1 MWVCDNDNS
10 MHPLLSEW
18 LNVLVRWAHVV
29 AAIMWIGDSFLFM
42 WLDAHL
48 SKQLTKARDGDI
60 VGELWMTHSGG
71 FYEVV
76 KRKTLAQ
83 HELPPTLYWFKWESY
98 STWITGFLLIAI
110 VYWAGGRAMMLDATS
125 PLTQGQA
132 VLFSLGLLIAA
143 VVVYDLLCRT
153 PVYVDNR
160 VFGVVGLALVT
171 ATAAALLQVFTP
183 RAVFLQVGAMLGT
196 VMASNVFFR
205 IIPNQKRMLASTQ
218 AGEPVD
224 ATHGLKAKN
233 RSTHNHYATLPVLFL
248 MLSNHFPSLYGHE
261 HAWAVLALVCVFGV
275 GMKYL
280 MNFRRRTPPVIV
292 LGTLA
297 SFSAAAAMTVP
308 ATPDVGAPVAYAEAR
323 RIIEA
328 RCLPCHA
335 AKPTLPGIIAPPK
348 GVVFDSAAD
357 IVAAKDRIYLQSVNT
372 KAMPLGNIT
381 AMTDEERATL
391 GRWIAQGAPT
401 E

>member
-1 MWVCDNDNS
+1 
-10 MHPLLSEW
+10 MHPLLTEW
-18 LNVLVRWAHVV
+18 LNVIVRWAHIV

-48 SKQLTKARDGDI
+48 SKQLTKQRDGDI

-76 KRKTLAQ
+76 KRKTLAKN
-83 HELPPTLYWFKWESY
+83 ELPPTLYWFKWESY

-110 VYWAGGRAMMLDATS
+110 VYWAGGRAMLLDASST
-125 PLTQGQA
+125 LTQGQA
-132 VLFSLGLLIAA
+132 VAISLGLLAAA
-143 VVVYDLLCRT
+143 VFVYDLLCRT
-153 PVYVDNR
+153 PVYADNR
-160 VFGVVGLALVT
+160 VFGVVGLVLVT
-171 ATAAALLQVFTP
+171 ATSAALLQVFTP

-205 IIPNQKRMLASTQ
+205 IIPNQKRMLASTK

-248 MLSNHFPSLYGHE
+248 MLSNHFPSLYGYR
-261 HAWAVLALVCVFGV
+261 HAWAVLALVCIAGV
-275 GMKYL
+275 GVKYV
-280 MNFRRRTPPVIV
+280 MNFRRQTHPVIL
-292 LGTLA
+292 LGTLTALA
-297 SFSAAAAMTVP
+297 SAAAMTVP
-308 ATPDVGAPVAYAEAR
+308 EPASASGPPVAFSDVKG
-323 RIIEA
+323 IIDA

-335 AKPTLPGIIAPPK
+335 QKPTMPGIAAPPK
-348 GVVFDSAAD
+348 GVVFDTAAD
-357 IVAAKDRIYLQSVNT
+357 IVGARDSIFLQAVNT
-372 KAMPLGNIT
+372 KAMPLGNLT
-381 AMTDEERATL
+381 AMTDEERAVL
-391 GRWIAQGAPT
+391 GRWIAQGARP

>member
-1 MWVCDNDNS
+1 
-10 MHPLLSEW
+10 MHPLLNEW
-18 LNVLVRWAHVV
+18 LNVVVRWAHIV

-48 SKQLTKARDGDI
+48 SKQLTKPREGDI

-76 KRKTLAQ
+76 KRKTLAKN
-83 HELPPTLYWFKWESY
+83 ELPPTLYWFKWESY
-98 STWITGFLLIAI
+98 STWITGFLLIVI
-110 VYWAGGRAMMLDATS
+110 VYWLGGRAMMLDASST
-125 PLTQGQA
+125 LTQAQA
-132 VLFSLGLLIAA
+132 VGLSLGLLVAA
-143 VVVYDLLCRT
+143 VVVYDVLCRT
-153 PVYVDNR
+153 PVYTDNR
-160 VFGVVGLALVT
+160 AFGVVGLALITV
-171 ATAAALLQVFTP
+171 TAAALLQVFTA

-224 ATHGLKAKN
+224 ATHGIKAKN

-261 HAWAVLALVCVFGV
+261 HAWAVLALVCVAGV
-275 GMKYL
+275 GVKYV
-280 MNFRRRTPPVIV
+280 MNFRRRTHPVI
-292 LGTLA
+292 LIGTLA
-297 SFSAAAAMTVP
+297 TLAAAAAMTLPKQAVASGP
-308 ATPDVGAPVAYAEAR
+308 PVAFADVKK
-323 RIIEA
+323 IVDA

-335 AKPTLPGIIAPPK
+335 NKPTLPGIVAPPK
-348 GVVFDSAAD
+348 GVVFDTAAD
-357 IVAAKDRIYLQSVNT
+357 IVASKDRIYLQAVNT

-381 AMTDEERATL
+381 AMTDDERAVL
-391 GRWIAQGAPT
+391 GRWIAQGAST

>member
-1 MWVCDNDNS
+1 

-18 LNVLVRWAHVV
+18 LNVVVRWAHIV

-48 SKQLTKARDGDI
+48 SKELTKARDGDI

-76 KRKTLAQ
+76 KRKTLAKD
-83 HELPPTLYWFKWESY
+83 ELPPVLYWFKWESY

-110 VYWAGGRAMMLDATS
+110 VYWAGGRAMMLDASSTW
-125 PLTQGQA
+125 THGQA
-132 VLFSLGLLIAA
+132 VALSLGLLVAA
-143 VVVYDLLCRT
+143 VVVYDVLCRT
-153 PVYVDNR
+153 PVYHDNR
-160 VFGVVGLALVT
+160 VFGVVGLVVVT
-171 ATAAALLQVFTP
+171 ATAAALLQIFSP

-224 ATHGLKAKN
+224 ATHGQKAKN

-261 HAWAVLALVCVFGV
+261 HAWAVLALVCVAGV
-275 GMKYL
+275 GVKYV
-280 MNFRRRTPPVIV
+280 MNFRRQTHPLIVI
-292 LGTLA
+292 GTLA
-297 SFSAAAAMTVP
+297 VIGAAVAMTVP
-308 ATPDVGAPVAYAEAR
+308 KAASASGPPVAWAEVK
-323 RIIEA
+323 RIVDA

-335 AKPTLPGIIAPPK
+335 THPTLPGIAAPPK
-348 GVVFDSAAD
+348 GVIFDTAAD
-357 IVAAKDRIYLQSVNT
+357 VVAAKDRIFLQAVNT
-372 KAMPLGNIT
+372 KAMPLGNLT
-381 AMTDEERATL
+381 AMTDDERATL
-391 GRWIAQGAPT
+391 GRWIAQGAPV